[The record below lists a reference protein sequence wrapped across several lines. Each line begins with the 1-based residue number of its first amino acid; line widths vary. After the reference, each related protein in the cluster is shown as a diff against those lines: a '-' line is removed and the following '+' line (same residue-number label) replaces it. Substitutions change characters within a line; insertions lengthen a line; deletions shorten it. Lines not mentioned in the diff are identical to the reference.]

1 MAEKFIADYDG
12 LDWLPA
18 GKLSTR
24 YPWSQV
30 GSQTGS
36 IVEGGGAFLGN
47 NGLTMDATGNL
58 AQCLTFAFP
67 NFGTFQR
74 NNTANNGKALYG
86 YGSWIRVDSVAATLA
101 TSTLI
106 GFSSLLTPG
115 VIPLVTVSNSTA
127 LKLELCLPTNLST
140 PASNPLKVSLQVGTN
155 YWFYAKFALYP
166 NGNIRASYYL
176 NNIPIQENL
185 TITMTTDPLSTSPMD
200 RVVFFGGVA
209 QCQYTIDD
217 PVVQAVTGDDP
228 EWPSGFTAGV
238 PNNPNIADLPIIS
251 SRRVRE
257 MELIANGSINE
268 FRSTDESLQ
277 NWEAAKSTTAKVQST
292 ERDQTEL
299 YKVDATASMND
310 IMAVKFQINT
320 DTYFSL
326 TSATKDQAAD
336 AVSSGV
342 GIINRGGSTLSYVM
356 EETISGEAWDNEKIT
371 DAEFGLKTL

>member
-1 MAEKFIADYDG
+1 MADNFIADYDG
-12 LDWLPA
+12 MDWLPA

-24 YPWSQV
+24 YPWSQI
-30 GSQTGS
+30 GAQTGS

-86 YGSWIRVDSVAATLA
+86 YGSWIRIDSVAATLA
-101 TSTLI
+101 PTTLI
-106 GFSSLLTPG
+106 GFSSLLTAG
-115 VIPLVTVSNSTA
+115 VIPLVVVSNSTA
-127 LKLELCLPTNLST
+127 LKLELCLPTNLTT

-155 YWFYAKFALYP
+155 YWFYAKYAIYP

-200 RVVFFGGVA
+200 RVVFYGGVT
-209 QCQYTIDD
+209 QCQYSVDD
-217 PVVQAVTGDDP
+217 VVVQAVHGDEAD
-228 EWPSGFTAGV
+228 WPSGFTASV
-238 PNNPNIADLPIIS
+238 PNNPNITDLPIIS
-251 SRRVRE
+251 SRRIRE
-257 MELIANGSINE
+257 MELIANGSQND
-268 FRSTDESLQ
+268 FRSTEESLP
-277 NWEAAKSTTAKVQST
+277 NYEAAKSTTAKVQST
-292 ERDQTEL
+292 ARDQTEL
-299 YKVDATASMND
+299 YKVDATASMTD

-326 TSATKDQAAD
+326 TSATKDQAVD
-336 AVSSGV
+336 ATSSGV
-342 GIINRGGSTLSYVM
+342 GVINRGGSTLSYVL
-356 EETISGEAWDNEKIT
+356 EETVNGEAWDNDKIA